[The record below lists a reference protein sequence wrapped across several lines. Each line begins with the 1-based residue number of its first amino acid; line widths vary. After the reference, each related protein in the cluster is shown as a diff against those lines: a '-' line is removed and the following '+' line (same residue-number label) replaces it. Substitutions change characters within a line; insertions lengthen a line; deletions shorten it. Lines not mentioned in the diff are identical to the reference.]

1 MGLLKQ
7 VRVLFQLQTLH
18 KDDMDLRARL
28 DMLPKSLEELSEQL
42 LSEKE
47 RLRELS
53 EYMVSRQQRQA
64 SIQKETMIFEEEAKK
79 REKRLYNLKSD
90 DAFRVLMREIQNLKK
105 GKKILED
112 EGLQLEEDLSR
123 LSEEVEM
130 LHSRVEQLEREYR
143 FKADSIEKERQGLLG
158 ELEHTR
164 SQIDQLKGQL
174 TPECMRHYEL
184 IRSSSL
190 LPVVAPVRNGTC
202 YGCYM
207 NIPPQLFNRVQAN
220 RDVIVCPSC
229 HRILYFDKNGELDL
243 ENKEVMLSL

>member
-1 MGLLKQ
+1 MLKQ
-7 VRVLFQLQTLH
+7 VRVLFQLQALH
-18 KDDMDLRARL
+18 RDEVALRGRL
-28 DMLPKSLEELSEQL
+28 GTLPKSVEELSEQL

-53 EYMVSRQQRQA
+53 ELIVSRQQRQA
-64 SIQKETMIFEEEAKK
+64 SIQKELAIFEEEAKK

-105 GKKILED
+105 GKKMLE
-112 EGLQLEEDLSR
+112 EEALQLEEDIPRS
-123 LSEEVEM
+123 SEEIHM
-130 LHSRVEQLEREYR
+130 LTSRVEQLEKEYHS
-143 FKADSIEKERQGLLG
+143 KADSVEKERQGLLV
-158 ELEHTR
+158 ELECTS
-164 SQIDQLKGQL
+164 SQIERLKGQL
-174 TPECMRHYEL
+174 TPECVRHYEL

-190 LPVVAPVRNGTC
+190 LPIVAPVRNGTC

-243 ENKEVMLSL
+243 ENEEVMLSM

>member
-1 MGLLKQ
+1 
-7 VRVLFQLQTLH
+7 LQALH
-18 KDDMDLRARL
+18 RDEVALRGRL
-28 DMLPKSLEELSEQL
+28 GTLPKSVEELSEQL

-53 EYMVSRQQRQA
+53 ELIVSRQQRQA
-64 SIQKETMIFEEEAKK
+64 SIQKELAIFEEEAKK

-105 GKKILED
+105 GKKMLE
-112 EGLQLEEDLSR
+112 EEALQLEEDIPRS
-123 LSEEVEM
+123 SEEIHM
-130 LHSRVEQLEREYR
+130 LTSRVEQLEKEYHS
-143 FKADSIEKERQGLLG
+143 KADSVEKERQGLLV
-158 ELEHTR
+158 ELECTS
-164 SQIDQLKGQL
+164 SQIERLKGQL
-174 TPECMRHYEL
+174 TPECVRHYEL

-190 LPVVAPVRNGTC
+190 LPIVAPVRNGTC

-243 ENKEVMLSL
+243 ENEEVMLSM

>member
-1 MGLLKQ
+1 MLKQ
-7 VRVLFQLQTLH
+7 VRVLFQLQALH
-18 KDDMDLRARL
+18 RDEVALRGRL
-28 DMLPKSLEELSEQL
+28 GTLPKSVEELSEQL

-53 EYMVSRQQRQA
+53 ELIVSRQQRQA
-64 SIQKETMIFEEEAKK
+64 SIQKELAIFEEEAKK

-105 GKKILED
+105 GKKMLE
-112 EGLQLEEDLSR
+112 EEALQLEEDIPRS
-123 LSEEVEM
+123 SEEMHM
-130 LHSRVEQLEREYR
+130 LTSRVEQLEKEYHS
-143 FKADSIEKERQGLLG
+143 KADSVEKERQGLLV
-158 ELEHTR
+158 ELECTS
-164 SQIDQLKGQL
+164 SQIERLKGQL
-174 TPECMRHYEL
+174 TPECVRHYEL

-190 LPVVAPVRNGTC
+190 LPIVAPVRNGTC

-243 ENKEVMLSL
+243 ENEEVMLSM

>member
-1 MGLLKQ
+1 M
-7 VRVLFQLQTLH
+7 
-18 KDDMDLRARL
+18 
-28 DMLPKSLEELSEQL
+28 EELSEQL

-53 EYMVSRQQRQA
+53 ELMVSRQQRQA
-64 SIQKETMIFEEEAKK
+64 SIQKEVVIFEEEAKK

-105 GKKILED
+105 GKKMLE
-112 EGLQLEEDLSR
+112 EEALQLEEDIPR
-123 LSEEVEM
+123 FSEEIQM
-130 LHSRVEQLEREYR
+130 LTSRVEQLEKEYHS
-143 FKADSIEKERQGLLG
+143 KADSVEKECQGLLA
-158 ELEHTR
+158 ELER
-164 SQIDQLKGQL
+164 ASSQIERLKEQL
-174 TPECMRHYEL
+174 TPECVRHYEL

-190 LPVVAPVRNGTC
+190 LPIVAPVRNGTC
-202 YGCYM
+202 YGCCM

-243 ENKEVMLSL
+243 ENEEVMLSMSGLEVREGGASFTELEESPDSKRQDGR

>member
-1 MGLLKQ
+1 
-7 VRVLFQLQTLH
+7 V
-18 KDDMDLRARL
+18 
-28 DMLPKSLEELSEQL
+28 EELSEQL

-53 EYMVSRQQRQA
+53 ELIVSRQQRQA
-64 SIQKETMIFEEEAKK
+64 SIQKELAIFEEEAKK

-105 GKKILED
+105 GKKMLE
-112 EGLQLEEDLSR
+112 EEALQLEEDIPRS
-123 LSEEVEM
+123 SEEMHM
-130 LHSRVEQLEREYR
+130 LTSRVEQLEKEYHS
-143 FKADSIEKERQGLLG
+143 KADSVEKERQGLLV
-158 ELEHTR
+158 ELEYAS
-164 SQIDQLKGQL
+164 SQIERLKGQL
-174 TPECMRHYEL
+174 TPECVRHYEL

-190 LPVVAPVRNGTC
+190 LPIVAPVRNGTC

-243 ENKEVMLSL
+243 ENEEVMLSM

>member
-1 MGLLKQ
+1 MA
-7 VRVLFQLQTLH
+7 
-18 KDDMDLRARL
+18 LRGRL
-28 DMLPKSLEELSEQL
+28 GTLPKSVEELSEQL

-53 EYMVSRQQRQA
+53 ELIVSRQQRQA
-64 SIQKETMIFEEEAKK
+64 SIQKELAIFEEEAKK

-105 GKKILED
+105 GKKMLE
-112 EGLQLEEDLSR
+112 EEALQLEEDIPRS
-123 LSEEVEM
+123 SEEMHM
-130 LHSRVEQLEREYR
+130 LTSRVEQLEKEYHS
-143 FKADSIEKERQGLLG
+143 KADSVEKERQGLLV
-158 ELEHTR
+158 ELEYAS
-164 SQIDQLKGQL
+164 SQIERLKGQL
-174 TPECMRHYEL
+174 TPECVRHYEL

-190 LPVVAPVRNGTC
+190 LPIVAPVRNGTC

-243 ENKEVMLSL
+243 ENEEVMLSM

>member
-1 MGLLKQ
+1 MA
-7 VRVLFQLQTLH
+7 
-18 KDDMDLRARL
+18 LRGRL
-28 DMLPKSLEELSEQL
+28 GTLPKSVEELSEQL

-53 EYMVSRQQRQA
+53 ELIVSRQQRQA
-64 SIQKETMIFEEEAKK
+64 SIQKELAIFEEEAKK

-105 GKKILED
+105 GKKMLE
-112 EGLQLEEDLSR
+112 EEALQLEEDIPRS
-123 LSEEVEM
+123 SEEIHM
-130 LHSRVEQLEREYR
+130 LTSRVEQLEKEYHS
-143 FKADSIEKERQGLLG
+143 KADSVEKERQGLLV
-158 ELEHTR
+158 ELECTS
-164 SQIDQLKGQL
+164 SQIERLKGQL
-174 TPECMRHYEL
+174 TPECVRHYEL

-190 LPVVAPVRNGTC
+190 LPIVAPVRNGTC

-243 ENKEVMLSL
+243 ENEEVMLSM

>member
-1 MGLLKQ
+1 MLKQ
-7 VRVLFQLQTLH
+7 VRVLFQLQALH
-18 KDDMDLRARL
+18 KDEMALRGRL
-28 DMLPKSLEELSEQL
+28 GTLPKSMEELSEQL

-53 EYMVSRQQRQA
+53 ELMVSRQQRQA
-64 SIQKETMIFEEEAKK
+64 SIQKEVVIFEEEAKK

-105 GKKILED
+105 GKKMLE
-112 EGLQLEEDLSR
+112 EEALQLEEDLPR
-123 LSEEVEM
+123 FSEEIQM
-130 LHSRVEQLEREYR
+130 LTSRVEQLEKEYHS
-143 FKADSIEKERQGLLG
+143 KADSVEKECQGLLA
-158 ELEHTR
+158 ELER
-164 SQIDQLKGQL
+164 ASSQIERLKGQL
-174 TPECMRHYEL
+174 TPECVRHYEL

-190 LPVVAPVRNGTC
+190 LPIVAPVRNGTC

-243 ENKEVMLSL
+243 ENEEVMLSM

>member
-1 MGLLKQ
+1 LLKQ
-7 VRVLFQLQTLH
+7 VRVLFQLQALH
-18 KDDMDLRARL
+18 RDEVALRGRL
-28 DMLPKSLEELSEQL
+28 GTLPKSVEELSEQL

-53 EYMVSRQQRQA
+53 ELIVSRQQRQA
-64 SIQKETMIFEEEAKK
+64 SIQKELAIFEEEAKK

-105 GKKILED
+105 GKKMLE
-112 EGLQLEEDLSR
+112 EEALQLEEDIPRS
-123 LSEEVEM
+123 SEEIHM
-130 LHSRVEQLEREYR
+130 LTSRVEQLEKEYHS
-143 FKADSIEKERQGLLG
+143 KADSVEKERQGLLV
-158 ELEHTR
+158 ELECTS
-164 SQIDQLKGQL
+164 SQIERLKGQL
-174 TPECMRHYEL
+174 TPECVRHYEL

-190 LPVVAPVRNGTC
+190 LPIVAPVRNGTC

-243 ENKEVMLSL
+243 ENEEVMLSM